1 MKDKVLSVLSAVVS
15 FVKANKKVAIGVLV
29 ALLVIILVIVIASN
43 GGKPSKYQEKIKT
56 VTKAIGSE
64 SKMKKT
70 FGDVIDTRAAAAWEE
85 VGQDV
90 EDFKK
95 EYKKIKKN
103 SDEVG
108 DMEKALKH
116 WAETN
121 EKQGYDGRAKNIK
134 EPKKS
139 SKNNNIYTV
148 SATVVTEMEY
158 GNETEVSV
166 KFVFYKG
173 KIIDIINKDTD
184 TSYFK
189 QALKNYKSD
198 KKSDTSSDDD

>member
-1 MKDKVLSVLSAVVS
+1 MKEKVLSVLSAIVS
-15 FVKANKKVAIGVLV
+15 FVKANKKVVIGVLV
-29 ALLVIILVIVIASN
+29 ALLVVILVVAIASN
-43 GGKPSKYQEKIKT
+43 GGKPGKYQEKIKT
-56 VTKAIGSE
+56 VTKALSSE

-85 VGQDV
+85 AGQDA
-90 EDFKK
+90 EEFKK
-95 EYKKIKKN
+95 EYKNIKKN
-103 SDEVG
+103 SDEVR

-121 EKQGYDGRAKNIK
+121 EKQSYEGRAKSIK

-139 SKNNNIYTV
+139 SKNKNIYTV
-148 SATVVTEMEY
+148 SATLTTETEY
-158 GNETEVSV
+158 GNEREYSV

-173 KIIDIINKDTD
+173 KIIDIIDKDND

-198 KKSDTSSDDD
+198 KNSDKTSDDD

>member
-15 FVKANKKVAIGVLV
+15 FVKANKKVALGVLV

-70 FGDVIDTRAAAAWEE
+70 FGDVIDTR
-85 VGQDV
+85 
-90 EDFKK
+90 
-95 EYKKIKKN
+95 
-103 SDEVG
+103 
-108 DMEKALKH
+108 LKH
-116 WAETN
+116 WDETN

-134 EPKKS
+134 EPKKC